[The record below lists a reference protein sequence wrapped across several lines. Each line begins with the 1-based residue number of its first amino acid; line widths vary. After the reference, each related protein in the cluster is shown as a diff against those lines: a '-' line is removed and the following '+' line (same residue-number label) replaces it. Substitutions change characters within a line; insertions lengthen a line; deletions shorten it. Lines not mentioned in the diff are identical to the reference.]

1 MATAIANNLES
12 PAHSG
17 ATPGRPWM
25 ASVYWLASLAAFF
38 FLSYNTSNWLASQR
52 GHVPTIMFG
61 WEKSMPFVAWTIV
74 PYWTSDLLY
83 VLSLLICTT
92 RRELDM
98 HAKRLLG
105 AQLISVSCFLA
116 MPLLCGF
123 ERPATH
129 GVFGWLFDVLLGF
142 DRPFNQAPSLHVSLA
157 VILWDRFAAH
167 LTGVWRIAMTGWLAL
182 VVLSTMT
189 TYQHQFVDVPTGA
202 LAGLLAIALFPD
214 EEWKTRR
221 AQRLR
226 LATFYLS
233 GATLAG
239 AVALRFGGFVSILLW
254 PAAAL
259 ALVAIAYA
267 MDLPGLFRALPV
279 RLVLAPYTVGA
290 WLNSRWWTRNH
301 APAEEIVPGVWLGRA
316 PGWFDGGSRG
326 FGSVVNLSAELHV
339 SHDRLRNV
347 PMLDLVDP
355 RPEQVASAV
364 EAISQFEQQRPTLV
378 CCALGYSRSASAVA
392 AWLVESGHAGSQEE
406 AVERIR
412 ERRPQIVLSPIG
424 GAPVVSGV

>member
-1 MATAIANNLES
+1 MATAIANNRNL
-12 PAHSG
+12 AHSG
-17 ATPGRPWM
+17 SVPGRPWM
-25 ASVYWLASLAAFF
+25 ASLYWLAALGTFF

-52 GHVPTIMFG
+52 ANVPTVMFG
-61 WEKSMPFVAWTIV
+61 WEASTPFLPWTIV
-74 PYWTSDLLY
+74 PYWTSDFLY
-83 VLSLLICTT
+83 VLSLLVCTT

-105 AQLISVSCFLA
+105 AQLVSVTCFVA

-142 DRPFNQAPSLHVSLA
+142 DKPFNQAPSLHVSLA

-167 LTGVWRIAMTGWLAL
+167 LSGAWRIAMTGWLAL
-182 VVLSTMT
+182 VVISTMT
-189 TYQHQFVDVPTGA
+189 TYQHQFLDLPTGA

-214 EEWKTRR
+214 EDWKTRR

-226 LATFYLS
+226 IATFYLS
-233 GATLAG
+233 GATLAA
-239 AVALRFGGFVSILLW
+239 AVAIRFGGYVSILMWL
-254 PAAAL
+254 AAAL
-259 ALVAIAYA
+259 AVVAIAYA
-267 MDLPGLFRALPV
+267 ADRPSLFRSLPI
-279 RLVLAPYTVGA
+279 RLILAPYTAGA

-316 PGWFDGGSRG
+316 PSWFDRAPGDYR
-326 FGSVVNLSAELHV
+326 SVVNLCAELHV
-339 SHDRLRNV
+339 SHEGARNG

-355 RPEQVASAV
+355 SPAQLEAAVA
-364 EAISQFEQQRPTLV
+364 AIDAFAEQRPTLV

-392 AWLVESGHAGSQEE
+392 MWLMASGHAGSRAE

-412 ERRPQIVLSPIG
+412 ARRPQIVLASIG
-424 GAPVVSGV
+424 GAPVANGV